1 MRLSRSSALLVLSWC
16 LASSVAAP
24 LTQSGSSSASH
35 TSSASGSVPSVNDTQ
50 VVAAIANAL
59 SHLPAVLPPTVKDQ
73 LNSTLSNLST
83 GALDRWVTAEP
94 IGLTRLGS
102 DNPTESNADLTEF
115 VNVAFTDDPTVPS
128 RDTWVDTYIEFL
140 LEAGETNTTD
150 AQEQKIYDD
159 FSNAT
164 SAFAIAQVKLV
175 KAYEA
180 ANPDNITYVGVNIY
194 NASRIPALSLKAIE
208 TWGSNGNGS
217 YSKDDFEDYKQ
228 KNVTLGKATETFN
241 NLREAV
247 QMAFY
252 GHQYKISL
260 TEAPSV
266 FNLSMVVGGE
276 IGTPSAAVVPAWG
289 ATMINNTLIGEADA
303 KEVKANATD
312 KPAASAAVPSAS
324 AAPRAARAPSD
335 PVDRRGLGV
344 IKTVAKNSTDPLGE
358 VPDTPLKG
366 NLYLFSVTPGLWA
379 DQLGD
384 YIRFAAK
391 ERPEVLKKYFGGKD
405 GMGPIGRMW
414 THLAVISTDDPKT
427 TGLDSVQYLGKVW
440 DVVPALKDI

>member
-24 LTQSGSSSASH
+24 LTQGDSSSTSH
-35 TSSASGSVPSVNDTQ
+35 TSSASSSVPSANDNQ
-50 VVAAIANAL
+50 VVAARQGNLNPI
-59 SHLPAVLPPTVKDQ
+59 SHLPVVLPPTAKVQ
-73 LNSTLSNLST
+73 LNSTLRNLSPDV
-83 GALDRWVTAEP
+83 LNRWATAEP

-102 DNPTESNADLTEF
+102 DNPTESNADLTEY

-150 AQEQKIYDD
+150 EQEQKIYDD

-175 KAYEA
+175 KAYEE
-180 ANPDNITYVGVNIY
+180 ANPDNVTYVGVNIY

-228 KNVTLGKATETFN
+228 KNVTLGEATETFN
-241 NLREAV
+241 NLKEAV
-247 QMAFY
+247 QMAFN

-289 ATMINNTLIGEADA
+289 ATMINNTLVGEADA
-303 KEVKANATD
+303 KKVSANATD
-312 KPAASAAVPSAS
+312 ASTAGPP

-344 IKTVAKNSTDPLGE
+344 IKTVAKNSTDPLGD
-358 VPDTPLKG
+358 VPDTLKG
-366 NLYLFSVTPGLWA
+366 NLYLFSIAPGLWA

-414 THLAVISTDDPKT
+414 THLAVISTDDPNT
-427 TGLDSVQYLGKVW
+427 AGLDSVQYLGKVW